1 MPPGRL
7 LRRSGTSL
15 RKKKTADLDTDFLSR
30 HWVEVSERCGH
41 MSPRITHLLKDAK
54 PVSLEQNRLVIGFD
68 PEFEGDLEQ
77 IRQGRNPAAVAKTFS
92 DFIGRPLRVQF
103 ILLDASSTL
112 PGDMKFPEEQDAELD
127 ERRSRSRSEWM
138 QEPLVRQTLEVFDGV
153 ISDIRE

>member
-1 MPPGRL
+1 
-7 LRRSGTSL
+7 
-15 RKKKTADLDTDFLSR
+15 
-30 HWVEVSERCGH
+30 